1 MSCIILYPLLLL
13 LFSSATLSEVQQ
25 KESGVQANETECLNV
40 TGLKETS
47 ARLASE
53 FQHIFT
59 WIDTE
64 LTELRSTVS
73 SLKNRLQVTEEQ
85 LEQLKSKEH
94 KVAFGASLGPVG
106 NVGPFSTDITLVYKD
121 VFVNEGSA
129 YNPTTGIFTAFVKG
143 VYFFTFSGHNRSSK
157 PMGLR
162 LFKNGQQMIT
172 VYNHPLGDRYE
183 TASNSIAL
191 TLEKGDQVYM
201 RLRENT
207 WVLDN
212 VNDHTTFTGYLLFS
226 L

>member
-25 KESGVQANETECLNV
+25 KERGVQANGTQRLN
-40 TGLKETS
+40 
-47 ARLASE
+47 
-53 FQHIFT
+53 
-59 WIDTE
+59 E
-64 LTELRSTVS
+64 LG
-73 SLKNRLQVTEEQ
+73 SLKNRLQVKEEQ
-85 LEQLKSKEH
+85 LGQLKRQED

-106 NVGPFSTDITLVYKD
+106 NVGPFSTDIILVYKD

-143 VYFFTFSGHNRSSK
+143 VYFFTFTGHNRSSK

-201 RLRENT
+201 LLWANT
-207 WVLDN
+207 WVFDN
-212 VNDHTTFTGYLLFS
+212 VNDHTTFTGYLIFS